1 MVQSLEDH
9 LNDACDVLVKKVDK
23 KKDKQ
28 LLFAHRQS
36 LLEQVETCQDPSQLL
51 LLTCLVVFQFQVH
64 GTWFDVHA
72 GNDQFRERPVKQTT
86 IIFSIKLAVI
96 VVLLIGFED
105 YIDLAEKNGLTVLLQ
120 NRSLPVL
127 YTLLSN
133 WCFETWLT

>member
-64 GTWFDVHA
+64 
-72 GNDQFRERPVKQTT
+72 
-86 IIFSIKLAVI
+86 
-96 VVLLIGFED
+96 
-105 YIDLAEKNGLTVLLQ
+105 
-120 NRSLPVL
+120 
-127 YTLLSN
+127 
-133 WCFETWLT
+133 